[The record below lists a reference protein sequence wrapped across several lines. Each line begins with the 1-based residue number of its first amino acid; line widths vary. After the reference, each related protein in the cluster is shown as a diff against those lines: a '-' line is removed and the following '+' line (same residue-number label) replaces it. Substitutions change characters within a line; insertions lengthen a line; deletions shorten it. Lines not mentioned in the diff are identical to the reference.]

1 MKKYIYLLIVLLA
14 GGSLLS
20 YMYIY
25 KDHRVIESEK
35 ACYNASAK
43 ALFDTYSANEKKANT
58 NYLDKTVLVS
68 GKVSSWD
75 KDSKIL
81 VLDEILV
88 ATLTDSIGDP
98 IQLYDEVKVKGR
110 LIGFDS
116 LLGELRL
123 DQCVIQK

>member
-1 MKKYIYLLIVLLA
+1 MDRKKWIFLLQGWRQVDIFENIGNVNL
-14 GGSLLS
+14 
-20 YMYIY
+20 
-25 KDHRVIESEK
+25 
-35 ACYNASAK
+35 NQ
-43 ALFDTYSANEKKANT
+43 
-58 NYLDKTVLVS
+58 
-68 GKVSSWD
+68 
-75 KDSKIL
+75 DSKIL

-88 ATLTDSIGDP
+88 ATLTDSIDDP